1 MKKKFFIVII
11 ILIIL
16 FIILFLINFGR
27 NYFILKKI
35 YDLGSKFETG
45 ENYRVQEKI
54 NTSNN
59 KMVINYYYMDKKYLY
74 IEEEQDKN
82 YNCII
87 FHNLDTEE
95 YSKFTANE
103 NGELLLEDNQIQD
116 NKGNFI
122 ETFIYYKNYEFSY
135 LLKKNIFKII
145 KEDSEN
151 YIINVSNNND
161 EYIDKETGLLTKIK
175 SESNNIDIEVTFEK
189 NVVDSKTI
197 DINQYLIKE

>member
-1 MKKKFFIVII
+1 MKKKIFIAII
-11 ILIIL
+11 I
-16 FIILFLINFGR
+16 FIILFLMNFVR

-35 YDLGSKFETG
+35 YDLGSKFEIS

-95 YSKFTANE
+95 YSRYTANE
-103 NGELLLEDNQIQD
+103 NGELLLADNQIQD
-116 NKGNFI
+116 SKGNFI
-122 ETFIYYKNYEFSY
+122 ETFIYYKSYEFSD

-151 YIINVSNNND
+151 YIINMSNQN

-175 SESNNIDIEVTFEK
+175 SASNNIDVEVTFEK